1 MKRVIF
7 LLIFSNILISE
18 LILEVTQGTED
29 PYRVALVTFKGD
41 AKIVNE
47 INSVI
52 RNNLIRSGEFN
63 IFEDDDLL
71 SVPKNENEIIYN
83 DFKILNIDYLV
94 FGEVFVDG
102 NSNSVEYKVF
112 DIKRGTQVRN
122 STVFGIPNRNRQLA
136 HYVSDG
142 IYEEITGIKGIS
154 ATKILYV
161 TENNN
166 FNLVISDA
174 DGKNEQLLLT
184 SSEPIISPTWSP
196 DSKKV
201 AYVSFETGMAKVYI
215 QDIASG
221 EREVVI
227 ENSKQILSLIHI

>member
-1 MKRVIF
+1 MNRIIF

-18 LILEVTQGTED
+18 LILEVTQGTDD
-29 PYRVALVTFKGD
+29 PYRVALVTFNGD

-71 SVPKNENEIIYN
+71 SVPKNDNEIIYN

-94 FGEVFVDG
+94 FGEVFIDG

-154 ATKILYV
+154 ATKIL
-161 TENNN
+161 N
-166 FNLVISDA
+166 
-174 DGKNEQLLLT
+174 
-184 SSEPIISPTWSP
+184 SP
-196 DSKKV
+196 DLIRLFLITEFISL
-201 AYVSFETGMAKVYI
+201 TI
-215 QDIASG
+215 LASPLN
-221 EREVVI
+221 VT
-227 ENSKQILSLIHI
+227 NATL

>member
-1 MKRVIF
+1 MKRIIF

-29 PYRVALVTFKGD
+29 PYRVALVTFNGD

-215 QDIASG
+215 
-221 EREVVI
+221 
-227 ENSKQILSLIHI
+227 LSLIHI

>member
-1 MKRVIF
+1 MNRVIF

-18 LILEVTQGTED
+18 LILEVTQGTDD
-29 PYRVALVTFKGD
+29 PYRVALVTFNGD
-41 AKIVNE
+41 AKTVNE

-83 DFKILNIDYLV
+83 DFKILNIDFLV
-94 FGEVFVDG
+94 FGEVFIDG

-112 DIKRGTQVRN
+112 DIKRGAQVRN

-196 DSKKV
+196 DCLLYTSPSPRDSV
-201 AYVSFETGMAKVYI
+201 VSRMPSSA
-215 QDIASG
+215 
-221 EREVVI
+221 
-227 ENSKQILSLIHI
+227 